1 MPPSWA
7 IPSVLVMSIGGRIFA
22 AMYDRQLAGV
32 EKAGLA
38 AHRARLLADVRGR
51 VLEVGAGTGANLPYY
66 SPDVM
71 LTLTEPEGPMLKRL
85 QTKVREVRPE
95 AMVLRAPAED
105 LPFDDGTFDAVVATL
120 TLCTVPDQPAAL
132 AEIRRVL
139 RPEGRL
145 LFIEHVRSDNP
156 KTAKLQDRMN
166 GFGRLIQHGC
176 NCNRATIDG
185 LRAAGF
191 TVEELQHSELPK
203 APPFVR
209 PLVIGSA
216 SAHADVSIS

>member
-1 MPPSWA
+1 
-7 IPSVLVMSIGGRIFA
+7 MSLGGRVFA

-38 AHRARLLADVRGR
+38 AHRGALLAGVSGR

-66 SPDVM
+66 SPDVA
-71 LTLTEPEGPMLKRL
+71 LTLTEPEPPMVKRL
-85 QTKVREVRPE
+85 QAKVRELRPE

-105 LPFDDGTFDAVVATL
+105 LPFDDDTFDVVVATL
-120 TLCTVPDQPAAL
+120 TLCTVRDPAAAL
-132 AEIRRVL
+132 GEIRRVL

-156 KTAKLQDRMN
+156 KIARLQDRMN
-166 GFGRLIQHGC
+166 GLSRFVLHGC
-176 NCNRATIDG
+176 NCNRATVDG
-185 LRAAGF
+185 LRIAGF
-191 TVEELQHSELPK
+191 TVEQLQHSELPK
-203 APPFVR
+203 SPPFVR

-216 SAHADVSIS
+216 SARADLSIA